1 MAESLYSILMSMAQN
16 PATLKK
22 ATKKAQPKIRAD
34 YDKNVRRAMVQY
46 YLDTYDPLSYK
57 RQDPSPLF
65 LAYKTKSKLVEN
77 GTMVE
82 VKVIDTDIDLGDYY
96 SSSSYYHG
104 GANDDDIDDEH
115 DDGKWKELSDIH
127 NMTGLQYMLHIDDL
141 REQYGRNNGAVMGSW
156 ILENFEKGI
165 HPRTNG
171 WPRKKYSKK
180 MVYRPKTIKPTP
192 LQMAEKYAD
201 KYFNLDTSYQ
211 YILSEL
217 DTMWG
222 EMF

>member
-1 MAESLYSILMSMAQN
+1 MAESLYGILMSMAQN

-34 YDKNVRRAMVQY
+34 YDKNVRKAMVQY
-46 YLDTYDPLSYK
+46 YLDSYEPKSYK
-57 RQDPSPLF
+57 RIEPSPLF
-65 LAYKTKSKLVEN
+65 SAYKTKSKLVQG

-82 VKVIDTDIDLGDYY
+82 VAVERTKVDIGDNY
-96 SSSSYYHG
+96 SSSSYYHQDG
-104 GANDDDIDDEH
+104 GTWNSVNA
-115 DDGKWKELSDIH
+115 IH
-127 NMTGLQYMLHIDDL
+127 NMTGKQYMMNIEDL
-141 REQYGRNNGAVMGSW
+141 RDQYGESNGVVQGSW
-156 ILENFEKGI
+156 VLENFETGK

-171 WPRKKYSKK
+171 WPRKKWSRRMNY
-180 MVYRPKTIKPTP
+180 MPKVDQNTP
-192 LQMAEKYAD
+192 LEKAETYAD

-217 DTMWG
+217 DQMWG